1 MTDWHRIRKDLAA
14 AHRLAV
20 RDGLNEGTWNHFS
33 YVSPDEPDKM
43 LITPDRT
50 HWRMVTASNLALL
63 DKDGGLIEGIR
74 PPRLAGWIIHAPVH
88 RSRSDANCVMHVHS
102 PYIVAMSIR
111 TDISFDTQLSQQAA
125 QFHDDVA
132 YYDVYDGLLE
142 AEEEGYRMA
151 DALGDKRILLLRNHG
166 AMVVAPSISRAYLD
180 LYQLERACMYQLLSG
195 AANDNRVQRIP
206 ADVAAGM
213 SAAVRA
219 APVDGDFDAMVEVLD
234 ALEPDYAI

>member
-1 MTDWHRIRKDLAA
+1 MADWHRIRRDLAA

-43 LITPDRT
+43 LITPDTT
-50 HWRMVTASNLALL
+50 HWRMVTASNLALVG
-63 DKDGGLIEGIR
+63 KDGELIEGR
-74 PPRLAGWIIHAPVH
+74 RKPRLAGWIIHAPVH
-88 RSRSDANCVMHVHS
+88 RSRKDANCVMHVHS

-111 TDISFDTQLSQQAA
+111 TDIGFDTQLSQQAA

-132 YYDVYDGLLE
+132 YFDVYDGLLE

-151 DALGDKRILLLRNHG
+151 EALGDKRILMLRNHG
-166 AMVVAPSISRAYLD
+166 AMVVAPSVSRAYMD

-195 AANDNRVQRIP
+195 ASSENQVQRID
-206 ADVAAGM
+206 ADVAAAM
-213 SAAVRA
+213 SAKVREH
-219 APVDGDFDAMVEVLD
+219 PDDEDYQAMVEVLD
-234 ALEPDYAI
+234 ALEPDYAL

>member
-50 HWRMVTASNLALL
+50 HWRMVTAGNLALL
-63 DKDGGLIEGIR
+63 GKDGELLEGIR
-74 PPRLAGWIIHAPVH
+74 KARLAGWIIHAPVH

-111 TDISFDTQLSQQAA
+111 TDIAFDTQLSQQAA

-132 YYDVYDGLLE
+132 YYDTYDGLLE

-151 DALGDKRILLLRNHG
+151 EALGDKRILLLRNHG
-166 AMVVAPSISRAYLD
+166 AMVVGPSVGRAYLD

-195 AANDNRVQRIP
+195 SANDNRVQRIP
-206 ADVAAGM
+206 EDVAAAM

-219 APVDGDFDAMVEVLD
+219 APEDEDFDAMVEVLD
-234 ALEPDYAI
+234 ALEPDYAL